1 MQNVFKNVAAD
12 RSERLIKSTLIF
24 AIGTFGSKVLVML
37 VIPFCT
43 HYVDTVGMGTYDLIY
58 TASELLKTVA
68 VLCIPE
74 ALFRWI
80 VERTD
85 GYESMLSTWMALF
98 ITLIGIFSI
107 IYWIIWAIVRF
118 QDSLIL
124 YAMIATGALYLGIQ
138 FGVRGVHRN
147 KLFAVQGILYAAV
160 MCAISF
166 ILVIPLSL
174 GYRGL
179 LLGILFATVAT
190 IVFCIVRTP
199 EFRGIRLDLVQLDDM
214 RKMLR
219 YAVPLIPNQVS
230 WWCITSLGRLAIV
243 GFLGV
248 AANGIYAVAS
258 KFPSAV
264 TMLSSIFQQA
274 WQEQAI
280 LEYSADDRDA
290 FFSRV
295 FMVLAR
301 VLLSALL
308 VLLPAT
314 AVFILIFTEADYHA
328 AKNLTAILYVGAL
341 FSAFSSFYGTLYMCS
356 AKTEGAASTTLVG
369 AAVAAVLNLTLV
381 KPLGLL
387 GAGAAVAASQL
398 VVWAVRIVQTRRY
411 AKIYVCWGE
420 LALIM
425 LFVAIQIFVIC
436 STDSVGLLVLLA
448 LGGAIAFLILNKSL
462 VAKALSMAKGK

>member
-1 MQNVFKNVAAD
+1 MD
-12 RSERLIKSTLIF
+12 RSERLIKSTLVF
-24 AIGTFGSKVLVML
+24 AVGTFGSKVLVML

-80 VERTD
+80 VEKTD
-85 GYESMLSTWMALF
+85 GYEDMLSTWVLLFLMLIAVFSAAYWGVWLAL
-98 ITLIGIFSI
+98 
-107 IYWIIWAIVRF
+107 RF
-118 QDSLIL
+118 QDALIL
-124 YAMIATGALYLGIQ
+124 YAMIVTGALYLGVQ

-147 KLFAVQGILYAAV
+147 KLFAAQGILYAAI
-160 MCAISF
+160 MCTLSF
-166 ILVIPLSL
+166 LFVIPLSM
-174 GYRGL
+174 GYQGL
-179 LLGILFATVAT
+179 LLAILLATVAA
-190 IVFCIVRTP
+190 IVFCVLKTT
-199 EFRGIRLDLVQLDDM
+199 EFRGIRLDLARFEDM

-274 WQEQAI
+274 WQEQAV
-280 LEYSADDRDA
+280 LEYSASDRDL
-290 FFSRV
+290 FFTRV
-295 FMVLAR
+295 FEVLAR
-301 VLLSALL
+301 GLSSALL

-314 AVFILIFTEADYHA
+314 AVFILLFTEADYHS
-328 AKNLTAILYVGAL
+328 AKNLTSVLYVGAL

-356 AKTEGAASTTLVG
+356 VKTEGAASTTIVG
-369 AAVAAVLNLTLV
+369 AVVAAALNFTLV
-381 KPLGLL
+381 MPLGLL
-387 GAGAAVAASQL
+387 GIGVAVAVSQL
-398 VVWAVRIVQTRRY
+398 VVWVVRVFQTRKY
-411 AKIYVCWGE
+411 AVIVVRWRELLLILAAVCAE
-420 LALIM
+420 I
-425 LFVAIQIFVIC
+425 VAVYN
-436 STDSVGLLVLLA
+436 TNSVGPLVVLSL
-448 LGGAIAFLILNKSL
+448 LGGVAFVVLNRALVVKAI
-462 VAKALSMAKGK
+462 SMAKGRQ

>member
-1 MQNVFKNVAAD
+1 MG

-80 VERTD
+80 VEKTD
-85 GYESMLSTWMALF
+85 GYERMLSTWTLLF
-98 ITLIGIFSI
+98 LVLVAIFSAL
-107 IYWIIWAIVRF
+107 YWGAWVVFRF
-118 QDSLIL
+118 HDAFIL
-124 YAMIATGALYLGIQ
+124 YAMIVAGALYLGVQ

-147 KLFAVQGILYAAV
+147 KLFAAQGILYAAI
-160 MCAISF
+160 MCALSF
-166 ILVIPLSL
+166 VFVIPFSM
-174 GYRGL
+174 GYQGL
-179 LLGILFATVAT
+179 LLGILLATVAAV
-190 IVFCIVRTP
+190 VFCVASTP
-199 EFRGIRLDLVQLDDM
+199 EFRGIRLNLACFADM
-214 RKMLR
+214 KKMLR

-243 GFLGV
+243 GFIGV

-274 WQEQAI
+274 WQEQAV
-280 LEYSADDRDA
+280 LEYSANDRDV
-290 FFSRV
+290 FFTKVFGVLSRG
-295 FMVLAR
+295 LS
-301 VLLSALL
+301 SALL

-314 AVFILIFTEADYHA
+314 AAFILLFTETDYHS
-328 AKNLTAILYVGAL
+328 AKNLTVILYVGAL

-356 AKTEGAASTTLVG
+356 VKTEGAASTTIVG
-369 AAVAAVLNLTLV
+369 AAVAVVLNFTLV
-381 KPLGLL
+381 VPLGLL
-387 GAGAAVAASQL
+387 GVGLAVAVSQL
-398 VVWAVRIVQTRRY
+398 IVWITRIIQTKKYASIDVRWRELFLMLMAIGIEIAVVCHT
-411 AKIYVCWGE
+411 E
-420 LALIM
+420 
-425 LFVAIQIFVIC
+425 
-436 STDSVGLLVLLA
+436 SVGILMLLTLLGVA
-448 LGGAIAFLILNKSL
+448 AFAFLNRAL
-462 VAKALSMAKGK
+462 VGKAFSMMGRH

>member
-1 MQNVFKNVAAD
+1 MD
-12 RSERLIKSTLIF
+12 RSERLIKSTLVF
-24 AIGTFGSKVLVML
+24 AVGTFGSKVLVML

-80 VERTD
+80 VEQTG
-85 GYESMLSTWMALF
+85 GYEDMLSTWVLLFLMLIAVFSAAYWGVWLAL
-98 ITLIGIFSI
+98 
-107 IYWIIWAIVRF
+107 RF
-118 QDSLIL
+118 QDALIL
-124 YAMIATGALYLGIQ
+124 YAMIVTGALYLGVQ

-147 KLFAVQGILYAAV
+147 KLFAAQGILYAAI
-160 MCAISF
+160 MCTLSF
-166 ILVIPLSL
+166 LFVIPFSM
-174 GYRGL
+174 GYQGL
-179 LLGILFATVAT
+179 LLAILLATVAA
-190 IVFCIVRTP
+190 IVFCVLKTT
-199 EFRGIRLDLVQLDDM
+199 EFRGIRLDLARFEDM

-274 WQEQAI
+274 WQEQAV
-280 LEYSADDRDA
+280 LEYSASDRDL
-290 FFSRV
+290 FFTRV
-295 FMVLAR
+295 FGVLAR
-301 VLLSALL
+301 GLSSALL

-314 AVFILIFTEADYHA
+314 AVFILLFTEADYHS
-328 AKNLTAILYVGAL
+328 AKNLTSVLYVGAL

-356 AKTEGAASTTLVG
+356 VKTEGAASTTIVG
-369 AAVAAVLNLTLV
+369 AVVAAALNFTLV
-381 KPLGLL
+381 MPLGLL
-387 GAGAAVAASQL
+387 GIGVAVAVSQL
-398 VVWAVRIVQTRRY
+398 VVWVVRVFQTRKY
-411 AKIYVCWGE
+411 AVIVVRWRELLLILAAVCAE
-420 LALIM
+420 I
-425 LFVAIQIFVIC
+425 VAVYN
-436 STDSVGLLVLLA
+436 TNSVGPLVALSL
-448 LGGAIAFLILNKSL
+448 LGGVAFVVLNRALVVKAI
-462 VAKALSMAKGK
+462 SMAKGRQ